1 MKISRIFARYTS
13 AFFVISLLLCQPAAA
28 AYESSDNQSPMAPGG
43 LAVTDKTF
51 TSVSISWQ
59 ASKDNIQVKGYQIF
73 RDGKKISTS
82 SKTTYTNS
90 NLVPGTQYTF
100 TVRAYDAAG
109 NVSESS
115 QAISISTENDTK
127 APSSPGDLKASGSGF
142 TTATLSWKP
151 STDNVG
157 LKGYEIY
164 CNDKKVASTSA
175 SFYEYKKLTP
185 GISYSFYVQSCDK
198 AGNYSDKSNQV
209 TIVAPAD
216 KTPPDPPTDLKTS
229 SAAASE
235 ATLAWSPSSDN
246 VQVKGY
252 DIIRDGIKIGTTTK
266 TSYLSK
272 GLFPGK
278 SYTYTIRA
286 YDLSGNLSESCKPLK
301 VNTLKDIQAPTAP
314 SDLKIASM
322 DGASASLSWT
332 AASDNGRIAGYQIY
346 CGDIVIATSNT
357 ASRVT
362 KIPFGP
368 GQFELW
374 VKAFDQ
380 SGNLSENSNT
390 VTATIP

>member
-1 MKISRIFARYTS
+1 MKILRIFTRYAA
-13 AFFVISLLLCQPAAA
+13 AFFVISMLSCQPAAA
-28 AYESSDNQSPMAPGG
+28 AYAAQDTQAPTAPEG
-43 LAVTDKTF
+43 LTASDKTY
-51 TSVSISWQ
+51 TSVSIGWQ
-59 ASKDNIQVKGYQIF
+59 ASKDNLKVKGYQIF
-73 RDGKKISTS
+73 RDGKKVSTS
-82 SKTTYTNS
+82 SKTSYTNS
-90 NLVPGTQYTF
+90 NLIPGTQYTF

-115 QAISISTENDTK
+115 PAISVSTDNDIK
-127 APSSPGDLKASGSGF
+127 APSAPGDLKVTVSGF
-142 TTATLSWKP
+142 TTAALSWKP

-185 GISYSFYVQSCDK
+185 GISYSFYVKAYDK
-198 AGNYSDKSNQV
+198 AGNYSEKSSLASAA
-209 TIVAPAD
+209 APDD
-216 KTPPDPPTDLKTS
+216 KTPPDPPAELKAS
-229 SAAASE
+229 SAAAAE
-235 ATLAWSPSSDN
+235 VTLAWSPSRDN

-266 TSYLSK
+266 TSYLNK

-278 SYTYTIRA
+278 SYTYDVRA

-301 VNTLKDIQAPTAP
+301 VNTLKDMQAPSPP

-332 AASDNGRIAGYQIY
+332 AAADNGKIAGYQVY
-346 CGDIVIATSNT
+346 CGGIVIATSTT

-368 GQFELW
+368 GQYELW

-380 SGNLSENSNT
+380 SGNLSGSSNT
-390 VTATIP
+390 VTAIIP